1 MSGVRI
7 SLCALG
13 EGQAVFVVP
22 PSGKD
27 REFCGSVPLP
37 LVRVKLNWTSI
48 SLRKK
53 RMQVQVLLRACADEA
68 LLVERV
74 LAKNQVV
81 GSKPTIRLADSAF
94 SFPKVI

>member
-1 MSGVRI
+1 MKG
-7 SLCALG
+7 CALLL
-13 EGQAVFVVP
+13 
-22 PSGKD
+22 SGD
-27 REFCGSVPLP
+27 ATIPAFLQDERCREFLLALSKR
-37 LVRVKLNWTSI
+37 VR
-48 SLRKK
+48 
-53 RMQVQVLLRACADEA
+53 CADEA